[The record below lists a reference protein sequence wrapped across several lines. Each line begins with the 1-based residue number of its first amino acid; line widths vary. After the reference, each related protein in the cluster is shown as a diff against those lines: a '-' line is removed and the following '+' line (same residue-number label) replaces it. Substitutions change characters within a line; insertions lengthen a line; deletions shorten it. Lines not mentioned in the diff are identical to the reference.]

1 MFLGDKLKFFLPFE
15 EGCSQTDT
23 DKIYSYCLSKLVF
36 KVQLIDS
43 FSVDDMNTGFDNNV
57 ISSDQYQSN
66 FANHQK
72 TRIHS

>member
-1 MFLGDKLKFFLPFE
+1 MFLGDKLKFFWPFE
-15 EGCSQTDT
+15 EGCSQTDA

-57 ISSDQYQSN
+57 ISAD
-66 FANHQK
+66 
-72 TRIHS
+72 

>member
-23 DKIYSYCLSKLVF
+23 DKIYSYQSYCLSKLVF
-36 KVQLIDS
+36 KVQLMDS

-57 ISSDQYQSN
+57 ISAD
-66 FANHQK
+66 
-72 TRIHS
+72 